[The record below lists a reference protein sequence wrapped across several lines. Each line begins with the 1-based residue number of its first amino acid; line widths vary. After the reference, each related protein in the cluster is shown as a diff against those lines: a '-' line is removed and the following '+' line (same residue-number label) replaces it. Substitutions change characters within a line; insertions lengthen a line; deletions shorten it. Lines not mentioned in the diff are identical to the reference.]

1 MKIIK
6 ITAAMLV
13 AALIISVLCG
23 CGEKRSDYMNNNCGK
38 DGVKELLQESPELKD
53 QGFTEKTCYNITP
66 DDFGGVKLYKSSENA
81 HTIIKHPN
89 YTYMDLDRSDK
100 PGVISAVLCDL
111 DGQGRYEDVLFT
123 YANGTTKEYGIGV
136 YNAIFGYSS
145 SVFKSYGEMYL
156 YLVKQQA
163 EEGMPDVFSVLT
175 VTVTEFK
182 NNPADLGCIA
192 TGTAGVVTIADKTP
206 VFSPDNQSSVLISE
220 LKYDG
225 ISRIIMSTVDKT
237 ENYTQKEDIDKIT
250 AFLQNIEVEETAEV
264 PSAESVNYIFAI
276 VYEDGSVSYAYYND
290 GGFYK
295 LHGEGWKKIKGE
307 CQLPF

>member
-6 ITAAMLV
+6 IIAAILV
-13 AALIISVLCG
+13 AALIITGLCC
-23 CGEKRSDYMNNNCGK
+23 CGEKRSDYMTNNCSR
-38 DGVKELLQESPELKD
+38 DGVKELLEESPELKD

-66 DDFGGVKLYKSSENA
+66 DNFGGVKLFKSSQNA

-89 YTYMDLDRSDK
+89 YSYMDLDRSDK

-111 DGQGRYEDVLFT
+111 EGQGRYEDVLFT

-145 SVFKSYGEMYL
+145 SVFKSYGDMYL
-156 YLVKQQA
+156 YLVKQEA

-206 VFSPDNQSSVLISE
+206 VFNPDNQSSVLISE

-225 ISRIIMSTVDKT
+225 ISRVILSTVDKT
-237 ENYTQKEDIDKIT
+237 QNYTKTEDIEKIT
-250 AFLQNIEVEETAEV
+250 AFLQSIETEEAAGS
-264 PSAESVNYIFAI
+264 PSSESVTYIIAI
-276 VYEDGSVSYAYYND
+276 VYVDGSVSYAYIND
-290 GGFYK
+290 GGFFK
-295 LHGEGWKKIKGE
+295 LHGESWKKIKGE
-307 CQLPF
+307 YQLPF

>member
-1 MKIIK
+1 MRIIK
-6 ITAAMLV
+6 ITAAILV
-13 AALIISVLCG
+13 AAFIIAGLCG
-23 CGEKRSDYMNNNCGK
+23 CGEKRSDYMTNNCSR
-38 DGVKELLQESPELKD
+38 DGVKELLQESPELKE

-66 DDFGGVKLYKSSENA
+66 DNFGGVKLFKSSQNA
-81 HTIIKHPN
+81 HTVIKHPN

-111 DGQGRYEDVLFT
+111 EGQGRYEDVLFT

-136 YNAIFGYSS
+136 YNAVYGYSS

-163 EEGMPDVFSVLT
+163 GEGMPDVFSVLT

-220 LKYDG
+220 LKYTD
-225 ISRIIMSTVDKT
+225 INRVIVSTVDKT
-237 ENYTQKEDIDKIT
+237 QNYTQKDDIDKII
-250 AFLQNIEVEETAEV
+250 AFLQGIETIETAE
-264 PSAESVNYIFAI
+264 SLLADSVNYIIAI
-276 VYEDGSVSYAYYND
+276 VYEDGSVSYAYIND
-290 GGFYK
+290 GGFFK
-295 LHGEGWKKIKGE
+295 LHGQSWKKIKGE
-307 CQLPF
+307 YQLPF